1 LIDCETKIEKVNA
14 ILKTSLKVLAKNGCE
29 NTTIATLAAEAGV
42 SRGILHYYFSNTED
56 LVSKVLEY
64 TSEKIIQSTIKD
76 IRGKTVEEI
85 TNNIINDSIMSFK
98 EYPEFY
104 VFLFEM
110 WCASRRSDK
119 IKNELLICSDKV
131 TQSIKKVLDE
141 AIQNGLLQ
149 LDTKNTDEMAKILL
163 ALFNGIAFEK
173 FMRPSRDLDD
183 RKYWIQVRNMISS
196 YLKPH

>member
-1 LIDCETKIEKVNA
+1 MKI
-14 ILKTSLKVLAKNGCE
+14 SLKVLAKNGYE

-42 SRGILHYYFSNTED
+42 SRGILHYYFSNKED

-64 TSEKIIQSTIKD
+64 SSEKIIQSTIKD

-85 TNNIINDSIMSFK
+85 AYNIINDNIMSFK

-104 VFLFEM
+104 AFLFM
-110 WCASRRSDK
+110 WCGSRRSDK

-141 AIQNGLLQ
+141 AIQNRLLR

-173 FMRPSRDLDD
+173 LMRPSRDLDD